1 MANRE
6 SRIQKAP
13 LRQYHGQSDAESLV
27 NWLNVTEDLVGR
39 ARIIEVVKAFFSA
52 TYLEAATEHKFTQ
65 GKDGFVHEEMTPD
78 LELVGAAKKKLSR
91 LLAYY
96 TVVPN
101 ISIPDST
108 QKGEAPFLVH
118 WRSAPG
124 SKLARHGRSVP
135 HPGPGQ
141 KWKKHYNLPGG
152 QMGEIGALFNA
163 LELIKSG
170 SISKIAVC
178 RCGKFYF
185 RKFGHQRF
193 CSQKC
198 KLTEFRA
205 DEEVRAKRNE
215 YARKLYHLHKSGNV
229 K

>member
-1 MANRE
+1 MAKSE
-6 SRIQKAP
+6 SRIQKTP

-39 ARIIEVVKAFFSA
+39 ARIIEVVNAFFRA
-52 TYLEAATEHKFTQ
+52 TYLEAATEHKMTR
-65 GKDGFVHEEMTPD
+65 GKDGFFHEEMTPH
-78 LELVGAAKKKLSR
+78 LELLEAVKKKLNR

-96 TVVPN
+96 TVVP
-101 ISIPDST
+101 SIGIPAST
-108 QKGEAPFLVH
+108 QTGETSFLVH

-124 SKLARHGRSVP
+124 SKMARHSSSAP
-135 HPGPGQ
+135 HPGPGR
-141 KWKKHYNLPGG
+141 KWKKHYQIPGG
-152 QMGEIGALFNA
+152 QMGEIGALLNA

-170 SISKIAVC
+170 LISKIAGC

-185 RKFGHQRF
+185 KKFAHQRF

-205 DEEVRAKRNE
+205 NEEVRAKRNE
-215 YARKLYHLHKSGNV
+215 YARKLYHLHKTGNV